1 MFTIQ
6 NGSFRL
12 FRIAGIDVY
21 LHWLWFVIAAYQVA
35 NPFTKYESQ
44 LWNLAEYVALFGIVL
59 LHEFGHAL
67 ACRQV
72 GGRANRIMLWPL
84 GGIAYVS
91 PPPRPGA
98 VLWSIAAGPLVNVA
112 LIPVTFLPFFTVFSL
127 QWTPPPADPQLF
139 LQSLAVMNVF
149 LLIFNML
156 PVYPLDG
163 GQIVQALLW
172 FVIGQARSLMVVSI
186 LGLLGGGG
194 LVLLAL
200 LWISFGQ
207 GESKL
212 GGMLFLIIAF
222 FASFQSLVGFL
233 RARAMLQVMEG
244 PRHEEVACPEC
255 GRSPPAGNFWI
266 CDQCRWRFD
275 TFDYWA
281 ECPHCGL
288 QFPKTICFFCRQMH
302 PIDEWMPAVMPV
314 DADEEIGTAR
324 VVLINDNDHS
334 FDYIVRMLKE
344 LFGFPAAFGARLAR
358 KVDADGRVIVATTTW
373 ERAEAMR
380 DRILSYGPDPR
391 NQHCE
396 CSMVAVVET
405 ARGRNPQAGL

>member
-1 MFTIQ
+1 MFTFQ

-12 FRIAGIDVY
+12 FRTAGIDVY
-21 LHWLWFVIAAYQVA
+21 LHWLWFVIAAIQVA
-35 NPFTKYESQ
+35 NPVTKYQSQ
-44 LWNLAEYVALFGIVL
+44 VWNLAEYVALFGIVL

-67 ACRQV
+67 ACRQL

-98 VLWSIAAGPLVNVA
+98 VLWSIAAGPLVNVV
-112 LIPVTFLPFFTVFSL
+112 LIPVTFLPFLTVFSW
-127 QWTPPPADPQLF
+127 QETPPDLQHF
-139 LQSLAVMNVF
+139 LQTLARMNVL

-186 LGLLGGGG
+186 LGLLGGGS

-200 LWISFGQ
+200 LVLSLGPE
-207 GESKL
+207 ESKL
-212 GGMLFLIIAF
+212 GGILFLIIAF
-222 FASFQSLVGFL
+222 FAGFQSLAGFL
-233 RARAMLQVMEG
+233 RARSMLQVMEG

-275 TFDYWA
+275 AFDYWA

-324 VVLINDNDHS
+324 VILINDNDHT
-334 FDYIVRMLKE
+334 FDYVVRMLKE

-358 KVDADGRVIVATTTW
+358 KVDADGRVIVATTTR

-380 DRILSYGPDPR
+380 DRILAYGPDPR
-391 NQHCE
+391 IHHCE
-396 CSMVAVVET
+396 SSMVAVVET
-405 ARGRNPQAGL
+405 ARVRNPRAGL